1 MTIDKFHIWLSTAL
15 PGTWDV
21 GSLKTGE
28 QRLALYPGRSF
39 IDPRGIGQETTYR
52 GHAVRVLV
60 HWNKN
65 VLVSQMKAQEVYNYI
80 RNASGAID
88 GKRIIKTDM
97 RDKEAIFMGADDSGV
112 FEFVIDCEIIME
124 R

>member
-1 MTIDKFHIWLSTAL
+1 MTIDKFHEWISAAL
-15 PGTWDV
+15 PGTWDI

-39 IDPRGIGQETTYR
+39 INPKGIGQETSYR
-52 GHAVRVLV
+52 GHAIRILV

-65 VLVSQMKAQEVYNYI
+65 VLEGQIKAQETYNYI
-80 RNASGAID
+80 RSATGAID
-88 GKRIIKTDM
+88 SKRIIKVDM
-97 RDKEAIFMGADDSGV
+97 RDQEAIFMGADDSGV